1 MTYQVIK
8 GSAQM
13 TLLPVADQTPVKPA
27 KRKDKPLTEAATIH
41 QTLARYAREAAEIR
55 AQLRKEGKIR

>member
-1 MTYQVIK
+1 MTQQIALLDL
-8 GSAQM
+8 SAGEVVRKP
-13 TLLPVADQTPVKPA
+13 TKRKPA
-27 KRKDKPLTEAATIH
+27 PAPQPATETIH